1 MYENIDICG
10 ENETIIKLSKMAV
23 LCKDPASLRRGF
35 VPGHA
40 VLKLLTCA
48 SAPDMSSKFSL
59 HTLLCGGWNSYGKS
73 SFPFYSAS
81 TMRVIAQTVV

>member
-1 MYENIDICG
+1 
-10 ENETIIKLSKMAV
+10 MAV

-40 VLKLLTCA
+40 VLKLLLTCA

-59 HTLLCGGWNSYGKS
+59 SHLVVRRLEQLRKEVFPRLLSKYYGVLLHK
-73 SFPFYSAS
+73 
-81 TMRVIAQTVV
+81 Q